1 MLRRVLYNASGRVPT
16 LTADRVPPSRV
27 LLITEH
33 DNVRWC
39 NAVSLVHFFLNLAD
53 TALKYGNGGIA
64 VFQRY
69 IITVPMKVI
78 SAGMNCNVL
87 GCVSVQMAQSQET
100 RSRAHRGDRFVFGNL
115 KDDPQVTIG
124 DTLKPL

>member
-1 MLRRVLYNASGRVPT
+1 MCRRVLYNASGRVPT
-16 LTADRVPPSRV
+16 LTADRVPPGRV

-39 NAVSLVHFFLNLAD
+39 YAVSLAHFFLNLAD

-64 VFQRY
+64 VLQRY
-69 IITVPMKVI
+69 IITIPMKVI

-87 GCVSVQMAQSQET
+87 
-100 RSRAHRGDRFVFGNL
+100 RGMSM
-115 KDDPQVTIG
+115 QIA
-124 DTLKPL
+124 